1 MSHRQH
7 AQVLAFEEAP
17 SGRRS
22 TSQIEAA
29 RYSAFT
35 PLSTIHSRSQS
46 QPLPADISVEPS
58 QKAPPIA
65 STTQTKRPRPRAP
78 SDPFLDTPA
87 LSTSYSSANTIAQQS
102 TSGSTLAEEPFSP
115 STPALDVDDYFS
127 PRANDLELP
136 GCDGFMRT
144 WTSPD
149 LSDPE
154 YISLLSVF
162 PPFITRKT
170 LPRFP
175 TPSSSRRLADLE
187 EGDELEGE
195 SNRIRVGTGTM
206 WVGPKSRSPGW
217 RGGWW
222 TRFKLWLR
230 SVFC

>member
-1 MSHRQH
+1 MVS
-7 AQVLAFEEAP
+7 
-17 SGRRS
+17 
-22 TSQIEAA
+22 
-29 RYSAFT
+29 
-35 PLSTIHSRSQS
+35 
-46 QPLPADISVEPS
+46 S

-65 STTQTKRPRPRAP
+65 STTQTKRNRPRAP
-78 SDPFLDTPA
+78 SDPFLDTPT

-115 STPALDVDDYFS
+115 STPALDVDDYFP
-127 PRANDLELP
+127 PRSNDLELP
-136 GCDGFMRT
+136 DCNGFMRT

-154 YISLLSVF
+154 YISLLSAF
-162 PPFITRKT
+162 PPFIIRKT

-175 TPSSSRRLADLE
+175 VSSASRRLADLE

-195 SNRIRVGTGTM
+195 TNHIRVGTGIM
-206 WVGPKSRSPGW
+206 WAGPKSRSPGW

-222 TRFKLWLR
+222 TRLKLWLR

>member
-1 MSHRQH
+1 M
-7 AQVLAFEEAP
+7 LAFEEAP

-22 TSQIEAA
+22 TSQSVAA
-29 RYSAFT
+29 PYSAFS

-46 QPLPADISVEPS
+46 QPLPADISVPPS

-78 SDPFLDTPA
+78 SDPFSDTPA
-87 LSTSYSSANTIAQQS
+87 LSTSYSSANTIAQHS
-102 TSGSTLAEEPFSP
+102 TSGSTLAEDASSP
-115 STPALDVDDYFS
+115 LTAAVDVDDYFS
-127 PRANDLELP
+127 PRSNDVQLP
-136 GCDGFMRT
+136 GCDDFMRT

-175 TPSSSRRLADLE
+175 TTHPSRRLADLE
-187 EGDELEGE
+187 EGDDAEGE